1 MNNFLKLFGIAAW
14 ALGTIGGIGYCLYFH
29 HYLIAVAIAILGA
42 MAFPTVK
49 KWFPSK

>member
-1 MNNFLKLFGIAAW
+1 MKNILKLFGIAAW
-14 ALGTIGGIGYCLYFH
+14 ALGTIGGIGYAIYSKA
-29 HYLIAVAIAILGA
+29 YLIAIAIAVLGA